1 MAPMDFLRLH
11 DCFHEDLGLARAA
24 LAATDPKAPVP
35 TCPGWTA
42 ADLAHHL
49 AQVYLHKAECVRLGA
64 FPEPWPPERVNPDP
78 IAALDE
84 AAAELEERFAAH
96 PPSHPAATWYQPD
109 QTVGFW
115 MRRMAHETAIH
126 RVDAELAA
134 GIPVA
139 PIPADLALDGIDE
152 ILKLFIA
159 YGSMTWRE
167 ELGDLLDDPDQH
179 HVLITT
185 EPTDREPARAWTV
198 AAHPDAVSA
207 VDADPNEP
215 DAALTV
221 FGRPAAVLRWLWNRP
236 EPDAV
241 HIAGD
246 PLLLVQFKALKH
258 ALTQ

>member
-1 MAPMDFLRLH
+1 MDFPRLH
-11 DCFHEDLGLARAA
+11 DCFHEDLRLARAA
-24 LAATDPKAPVP
+24 IAASDSKTPVP
-35 TCPGWTA
+35 SCPGWTVT
-42 ADLAHHL
+42 DLAHHL
-49 AQVYLHKAECVRLGA
+49 AEVYLHKADCVRLGV
-64 FPEPWPPERVNPDP
+64 FPEPWPPERIDPDP
-78 IAALDE
+78 LAALD
-84 AAAELEERFAAH
+84 AAAEELEQQFATHAPTH
-96 PPSHPAATWYQPD
+96 HAPTWYRPD

-126 RVDAELAA
+126 RIDAELAA
-134 GIPVA
+134 GLPIS

-167 ELGDLLDDPDQH
+167 QLGELLDDPDRH
-179 HVLITT
+179 RVLITT
-185 EPTDREPARAWTV
+185 EPTDRELARAWTV
-198 AAHPDAVSA
+198 AAHPDSVSA
-207 VDADPNEP
+207 VDASPNEP
-215 DAALTV
+215 DTALTV

-246 PLLLVQFKALKH
+246 PLLLVQFQALKH